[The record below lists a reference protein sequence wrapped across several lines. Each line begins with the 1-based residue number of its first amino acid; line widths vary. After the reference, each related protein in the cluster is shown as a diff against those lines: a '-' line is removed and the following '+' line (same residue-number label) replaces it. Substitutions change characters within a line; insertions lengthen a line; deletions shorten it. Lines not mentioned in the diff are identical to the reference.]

1 MKTDSYTRFVLT
13 VIAVCL
19 VVIAIRGGFVEEAQA
34 QSTMDVNV
42 VSVQDIVRVK
52 IVSIKK
58 PRSSK
63 SGRWDAIRVE

>member
-1 MKTDSYTRFVLT
+1 MKTDTYTRFVLT
-13 VIAVCL
+13 VIAFCL
-19 VVIAIRGGFVEEAQA
+19 VVIVVRGGFVEEAQA

-58 PRSSK
+58 PRSTK
-63 SGRWDAIRVE
+63 SGKWDAIRVE

>member
-1 MKTDSYTRFVLT
+1 MRTDSYTRFVLT